1 MAQTCD
7 YLGLKLDIPF
17 IIKKNKKMILE
28 MAVCADGQK
37 YNSKEDRLVVL

>member
-7 YLGLKLDIPF
+7 YLIEGLKLDI
-17 IIKKNKKMILE
+17 E
-28 MAVCADGQK
+28 MSVCADSQK